1 MESRISI
8 AYLRARPA
16 PLPSPINAYVS
27 AHNLNSFAAILYCEQ
42 KEKKWVA
49 ENMVRLERSLLKG
62 NRWETRAPNI
72 KAAGLLLTT
81 QNQSWF
87 QEQRVIF
94 PLDTCNLLSN
104 HLSRPGHLLCV
115 VTFVP
120 SWPFHTLSKSPG
132 SIGSPLI
139 WENFKAVTII
149 CVSCLYQMSISNK
162 AIFLGVAMFWLLTS
176 SPGSST
182 FTTVTFISA
191 CTICLSSNCAM
202 SSIVSFLDKHIAVG
216 HLVREKGSWPA
227 KKRGGGKN
235 NITMQCKEDR
245 AQELGESEREGEKN
259 VSKRCMHAWMYVW
272 HDEFV
277 NCDIFHDHINFAA
290 LSKTK
295 TDNIYPVFPFRYPAM
310 RSKGKH
316 ARKSQS

>member
-120 SWPFHTLSKSPG
+120 SWLAHLHSILCQRVLSFDLRKFQG
-132 SIGSPLI
+132 RDNQLCVLPLPNVDI
-139 WENFKAVTII
+139 KQGYFFW
-149 CVSCLYQMSISNK
+149 SCNVLRY
-162 AIFLGVAMFWLLTS
+162 WLLTS
-176 SPGSST
+176 SHGPST
-182 FTTVTFISA
+182 FTTVTFVPSA
-191 CTICLSSNCAM
+191 CIICLSLNCAT
-202 SSIVSFLDKHIAVG
+202 SSVVSFLDKHIEVG
-216 HLVREKGSWPA
+216 HLLKEKASWPA
-227 KKRGGGKN
+227 GKRGEGQKQHYNAMQGGQGTRAGWKGLYACIN
-235 NITMQCKEDR
+235 VFLAWWIFKLLHFSWSNILC
-245 AQELGESEREGEKN
+245 
-259 VSKRCMHAWMYVW
+259 CH
-272 HDEFV
+272 
-277 NCDIFHDHINFAA
+277 C
-290 LSKTK
+290 
-295 TDNIYPVFPFRYPAM
+295 
-310 RSKGKH
+310 
-316 ARKSQS
+316 